1 MPFFLNALGRTIAN
15 EKTATNI
22 VEYFK
27 DSFSLRYNWS
37 TWICESAYV
46 CTALPAMQS
55 VVVDFVT
62 VIFLRTNDLPLE
74 NKVPALSWK
83 LYTHVLQPKLHVI
96 ICCNVRLMYYPSTP
110 ILNPPHTPK
119 RQYNSKVKS
128 NRLLYMPI
136 IIMLS

>member
-1 MPFFLNALGRTIAN
+1 MHSTEQLQVRKQPPKCCTVILEF
-15 EKTATNI
+15 
-22 VEYFK
+22 FK

-37 TWICESAYV
+37 TWLCESAYV

-74 NKVPALSWK
+74 NKVLALSWK

-110 ILNPPHTPK
+110 ILDPPHTPK
-119 RQYNSKVKS
+119 KTIVRWNQIDCSTC
-128 NRLLYMPI
+128 
-136 IIMLS
+136 LSL